1 MENFQTQYTS
11 EEHGLIITD
20 VRFRPNTNQLATSSF
35 DRTIK
40 LWNAA
45 DVSYLY
51 LIGLWI
57 LCCTAIIPPIAA
69 LQLCVYSLYTS
80 TDVDVWVL
88 VDAVMWSQL
97 IHIVPMALKVTRCN
111 HAMNELAYKYFSLFV
126 SWSSKLCST
135 MNILVQCTNIMG
147 KMCYPCYLLCLES

>member
-20 VRFRPNTNQLATSSF
+20 VRFRPNSNHMATSSF

-80 TDVDVWVL
+80 TDVDV
-88 VDAVMWSQL
+88 
-97 IHIVPMALKVTRCN
+97 
-111 HAMNELAYKYFSLFV
+111 
-126 SWSSKLCST
+126 
-135 MNILVQCTNIMG
+135 
-147 KMCYPCYLLCLES
+147 